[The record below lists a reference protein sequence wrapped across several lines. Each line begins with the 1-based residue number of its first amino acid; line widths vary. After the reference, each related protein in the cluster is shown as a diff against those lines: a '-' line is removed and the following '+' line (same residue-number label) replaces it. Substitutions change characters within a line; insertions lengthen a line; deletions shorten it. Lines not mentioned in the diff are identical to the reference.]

1 MIENHNL
8 INSGN
13 GINNNQR
20 TTLSIEEFSQIA
32 TLEQKELLSD
42 I

>member
-1 MIENHNL
+1 MIENHDL
-8 INSGN
+8 TNSDN
-13 GINNNQR
+13 GRNNNQR
-20 TTLSIEEFSQIA
+20 TTLSIEEFFQIA